1 MEEQLRD
8 IAVELEK
15 IYLSGQPLHKELFL
29 LGSDY
34 QRIVFFNNL
43 RNLIQEKDIQ
53 NDELAANI
61 LGWAYE
67 KLSN

>member
-1 MEEQLRD
+1 MEEQLKD
-8 IAVELEK
+8 IAMELEK
-15 IYLSGQPLHKELFL
+15 IYLNGQPLNKELFL

-34 QRIVFFNNL
+34 QRIVFFSNL